1 MPGDE
6 LGPTADCP
14 KREGI
19 PMSDYHRISKHPDA
33 KWVMSRKDLP
43 LRRAPAR
50 FKITH
55 KDGSV
60 FEITL
65 SKRKRQVLEL
75 LCRGKV
81 FCASPVR
88 ISQFVCLLKHED
100 GINIFTEIY
109 TEETST
115 ECGKYGIY
123 RLDDEVEFLG
133 EVEFADG

>member
-1 MPGDE
+1 MMDM
-6 LGPTADCP
+6 
-14 KREGI
+14 R
-19 PMSDYHRISKHPDA
+19 RITKHPDT

-43 LRRAPAR
+43 QNRTPAHFR
-50 FKITH
+50 ITC

-60 FEITL
+60 VEITL

-75 LCRGKV
+75 LCRRKV

-100 GINIFTEIY
+100 GINIFTEIF

-123 RLDDEVEFLG
+123 RLDDEVEYLG